1 MNSAREYVRLAY
13 RVSRPRFWFYLAGPF
28 TVGCIWGADRFLDL
42 ATPEFFL
49 YLFYFLF
56 PANILLYGVND
67 YWDRETDLLNPKKK
81 AKEYLVGDGDR
92 ARLKRLLKAILIFSV
107 VLLFFQKNVGER
119 LIFGSFL
126 FLSYF
131 YSARPL
137 RFKAVPFL
145 DFSSNVLYALPGV
158 FAYYQVKGLP
168 PPGLVVVAAFLHTS
182 AMHLFSAIPD
192 IEWDRSAGLVTTAV
206 LIGERA
212 SMLLCLGL
220 WSGFSAIVFT
230 VGNGSPMALLTLVYP
245 AIVLT
250 LLIRRGRALS
260 TYWFYPHI
268 NTGLGGLLFL
278 IGAAQTPFA

>member
-1 MNSAREYVRLAY
+1 LNSVREYVRLAY
-13 RVSRPRFWFYLAGPF
+13 KVSRPRFWFYLTGPF

-67 YWDRETDLLNPKKK
+67 YWDQETDLLNPKKK

-107 VLLFFQKNVGER
+107 VLLFFQKNVGEW

-137 RFKAVPFL
+137 RFKAVQFL

-206 LIGERA
+206 LLGERA

-230 VGNGSPMALLTLVYP
+230 VGNGSLMALLTLVYP

>member
-1 MNSAREYVRLAY
+1 MNLAREYIRLAY
-13 RVSRPRFWFYLAGPF
+13 RVSRPRFWFYLAGSF

-56 PANILLYGVND
+56 PANVLLYGVND
-67 YWDRETDLLNPKKK
+67 YWDRETDLLNPKKEE
-81 AKEYLVGDGDR
+81 KEYLVGDGDR
-92 ARLKRLLKAILIFSV
+92 ARLRKLLMAILVFSV
-107 VLLFFQKNVGER
+107 ALLFFQKNMGER

-131 YSARPL
+131 YSAKPF
-137 RFKAVPFL
+137 RFKAIPFL
-145 DFSSNVLYALPGV
+145 DFSSNVLYTLPGV
-158 FAYYQVKGLP
+158 FAYYQVTGFP

-206 LIGERA
+206 LIGDRV

-220 WSGFSAIVFT
+220 WSGFSAIVFM
-230 VGNGSPMALLTLVYP
+230 VGNGSPVALLSLVYP
-245 AIVLT
+245 ALVLI
-250 LLIRRGRALS
+250 LLIRRGQALS

>member
-1 MNSAREYVRLAY
+1 MNSVREYVRLAY
-13 RVSRPRFWFYLAGPF
+13 NVSRPRFWFYIAGPF
-28 TVGCIWGADRFLDL
+28 TVGCIWGANSFLDL
-42 ATPEFFL
+42 ATPEFFI

-56 PANILLYGVND
+56 PANFLLYGIND
-67 YWDRETDLLNPKKK
+67 YWDRDTDLLNPKKK
-81 AKEYLVGDGDR
+81 AKEYLVGDGER
-92 ARLKRLLKAILIFSV
+92 VRLRRLLTAILALSTALI
-107 VLLFFQKNVGER
+107 LFQKNMGER

-145 DFSSNVLYALPGV
+145 DSASNILYALPGV
-158 FAYYQVKGLP
+158 FAYYQVTGLP
-168 PPGLVVVAAFLHTS
+168 PPSLVLLAAFLHTS

-192 IEWDRSAGLVTTAV
+192 IEWDSKAGLVTTAV

-220 WSGFSAIVFT
+220 WSGFSAIVFM
-230 VGNGSPMALLTLVYP
+230 VGNGSPMVFLSLLYP
-245 AIVLT
+245 ILVLT
-250 LLIRRGRALS
+250 LLIRGEEAWS

-278 IGAAQTPFA
+278 IGAIQTPFA